1 MNNELCIFTIR
12 KDIYFDDKEKFEAY
26 ECRIESIDL
35 YYPHENKEISDIN
48 EATINC
54 IGRNQLP
61 LNFWAK
67 LSFRDF
73 GLSLIIL
80 KKKIHKQ
87 NQKTFSQLLV
97 DKFSRKK
104 LKIYKKKQG
113 LML

>member
-26 ECRIESIDL
+26 ECRIESIDQ